1 MKKTAF
7 CNFTLAGVSLTDY
20 GLLIPSPFTSL
31 ELSNSEITSMT
42 SFTLACIV
50 GGDASRGVNASSFE
64 ALIYSAAQDA
74 SRYPNSSGIP
84 VSFAFGWLD
93 DFGNVLEYRSYQ
105 GFTLTFKV
113 STDGLYM
120 RYTIKGFATLSVQ
133 SSMPV
138 LRIPALSGFV
148 QPSAVAEALAKAVKA
163 NYYYELDIDH
173 NDAPTLISHGNLT
186 TSFNSYIRGTYSTKD
201 DYDQFPGLIKLS
213 RSYSASR
220 DAAGLRYGYHSLNNV
235 LNNHSVTPVNEYLRR
250 SNADTAPQC
259 TSFSYWVEEPTMTS
273 PGIIHY
279 KSSAALQTGQGLELL
294 EYGTSN
300 TNILTMSG
308 NYDGVAYNLSD
319 MNFTQVGFAVDGSGQ
334 DITRDWEVVNSW
346 SSSVADTYQ
355 ASNIINDIN
364 ALATQFSGDFTV
376 QIVGTVKNFELAQPV
391 SLLVMSGN
399 SISPVTGVYN
409 IMSVTHTIS
418 NTFITSLKL
427 QRLVISNANSVAS
440 TQGIY
445 VSGRRTF
452 VGSSEKTN
460 NIITPYKV
468 DFGTM
473 YPNFEHLSTNFMV
486 G

>member
-1 MKKTAF
+1 MT
-7 CNFTLAGVSLTDY
+7 NFTLS
-20 GLLIPSPFTSL
+20 
-31 ELSNSEITSMT
+31 
-42 SFTLACIV
+42 CIV
-50 GGDASRGVNASSFE
+50 GGDSYRGVNVASFE
-64 ALIYSAAQDA
+64 ALLYSAAQDA

-93 DFGNVLEYRSYQ
+93 DLGNVLEYRSYQ

-120 RYTIKGFATLSVQ
+120 RYSIKGFATLSVQ

-138 LRIPALSGFV
+138 LRIPAISGFV
-148 QPSAVAEALAKAVKA
+148 QPSAVAEGLARAVKA

-186 TSFNSYIRGTYSTKD
+186 TSFNSYVRGTYSTKD
-201 DYDQFPGLIKLS
+201 DYDQFPGLLKLS

-220 DAAGLRYGYHSLNNV
+220 DAAGLRYGYHSLNSV
-235 LNNHSVTPVNEYLRR
+235 LNNASVTPINEYLKR

-279 KSSAALQTGQGLELL
+279 KSSAALQTGQGLEIL

-300 TNILTMSG
+300 TNILSMSG

-334 DITRDWEVVNSW
+334 DITRDHEVVNSW
-346 SSSVADTYQ
+346 SSSVADAYQ
-355 ASNIINDIN
+355 SSNIINDIN
-364 ALATQFSGDFTV
+364 GLATQFSGDFNV
-376 QIVGTVKNFELAQPV
+376 QITGTVKKYELAQPV

-399 SISPVTGVYN
+399 SVSPVSGVYN

-418 NTFITSLKL
+418 NTFVTSLKL
-427 QRLVISNANSVAS
+427 QRLAISNANAVAS
-440 TQGIY
+440 TQGIF
-445 VSGRRTF
+445 VSGKRSF
-452 VGSSEKTN
+452 VNAASNTK

-468 DFGTM
+468 DLGTM
-473 YPNFEHLSTNFMV
+473 YPTFEHLSTNYMV
-486 G
+486 S